1 MAKMREFPGELR
13 TVLKEFPF
21 RTKTG
26 RAGVQRAHTY
36 VLTAEQEA
44 WLREVYPE
52 WENSR
57 IVKASGM
64 KESTLHRFAR
74 SLGLTKSEK
83 GLKGIM
89 RRQAVKAKRINE
101 RSGYYDSLRGK
112 APGPAA
118 VEGSRRMWQEVR
130 EGKRE
135 NPWAIFKRTKPHA
148 SRVLAKK
155 RSEARKEMIRKERRR
170 MELGLTRKTKLTIV
184 VLSPYTRRQ
193 VAHRYSALKRGY
205 ILSADC
211 SELGGE
217 RWVIW
222 WDEGTERSER
232 FERNLKKDG
241 FKVERLREDRA
252 Q

>member
-26 RAGVQRAHTY
+26 RMGVQRAHTY

-52 WENSR
+52 CENSR

-64 KESTLHRFAR
+64 KGSTLHRFAR

-89 RRQAVKAKRINE
+89 KRQAQKAKRINE

-112 APGPAA
+112 TPSPAA
-118 VEGSRRMWQEVR
+118 VEGSRRMWEEVR

-148 SRVLAKK
+148 SRALSKK
-155 RSEARKEMIRKERRR
+155 RSAERKEMIRKERRR
-170 MELGLTRKTKLTIV
+170 MELGLTRKTKLTV
-184 VLSPYTRRQ
+184 VVMRPYTRSQ
-193 VAHRYSALKRGY
+193 TAHRSNALKRGY
-205 ILSADC
+205 IVSADC
-211 SELGGE
+211 SEQGGE
-217 RWVIW
+217 RWIIW
-222 WDEGTERSER
+222 WDDETDRSER
-232 FERNLKKDG
+232 FERNLVKDG
-241 FKVERLREDRA
+241 FRVERLREDRA